1 MKLTKTR
8 KSLKFVQLI
17 QINDLKIFHVV
28 PHYKHNDI
36 HIKVSKVSNF
46 NQ

>member
-1 MKLTKTR
+1 MKPTKTR
-8 KSLKFVQLI
+8 KSLNFLQLI
-17 QINDLKIFHVV
+17 QTNDFLIFYVL